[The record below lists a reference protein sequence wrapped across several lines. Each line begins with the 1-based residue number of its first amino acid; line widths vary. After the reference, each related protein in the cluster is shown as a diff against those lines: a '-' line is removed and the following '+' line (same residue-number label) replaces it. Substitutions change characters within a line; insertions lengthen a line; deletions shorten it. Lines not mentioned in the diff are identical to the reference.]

1 MAIPPH
7 ILQTCYRH
15 VLQGV
20 SNVTMDPE
28 KRVNYSNFSL
38 PAPFTFGYTFANF
51 SMPANDYLQSLFD
64 QGHHVVFAW
73 EKQYRDLV
81 VVSRVGGDYRIL
93 KAGMWPIS
101 NNYYT
106 KIIWA
111 EYMLVR
117 ESQQQWRYLC
127 DIARFVLDQDL
138 YVFAHTILRAPV
150 ILEEIWR
157 RTCHPSVVERFIER
171 CGGLEAYIN
180 GEEVSPVH
188 MLRPVGEVLTA

>member
-15 VLQGV
+15 VLQ
-20 SNVTMDPE
+20 
-28 KRVNYSNFSL
+28 RVVNNDVYPDSFTDVAMEYVDSL
-38 PAPFTFGYTFANF
+38 
-51 SMPANDYLQSLFD
+51 LD

-73 EKQYRDLV
+73 EKQYHDLV
-81 VVSRVGGDYRIL
+81 VVTKVGCDYRIL
-93 KAGMWPIS
+93 KAGMCSLS

-106 KIIWA
+106 KTIWA
-111 EYMLVR
+111 EHTLVR

-157 RTCHPSVVERFIER
+157 RTCHPSVVERCIDR

-180 GEEVSPVH
+180 GDGVSPVH
-188 MLRPVGEVLTA
+188 MLRGDRLSP